1 MIGGERREGEFTTLS
16 STTKIRALLN
26 FVAMEAKSKRAEGV
40 DVPLGVMEEGV
51 EGVEK
56 GVKGARG
63 VKGL

>member
-1 MIGGERREGEFTTLS
+1 MS
-16 STTKIRALLN
+16 STTKILALLN